1 MSVRVASGGSGDFC
15 ECAHRC
21 TVLHLRP
28 WGRWDEH
35 VWFRAMSNNDRV
47 FADEA
52 AATHVQNDLRQQIAA
67 AALGRADVISADAVA
82 IFPYAGAETLDAD
95 YCGRLGHF
103 LTRLLAFAVRDARV
117 DPRGGI
123 VADMHRIVL
132 ERMLPLNQLF
142 SFVYFTER
150 ATLDELAL
158 DDDLGATSEPWP
170 LVGQIVRRASFD
182 LLGAYAERAQLEPGD
197 SAIVDKLTTLH
208 TRPLMDA
215 VLAKELE
222 RAGRYGDAVSLI
234 LFDVD
239 RLSTINQE
247 HGYGV
252 GDRILERVGILIRQY
267 FRQHDWVARH
277 SDDSFVV
284 LLTRTDAARV
294 TELAE
299 RVRSTV
305 EERLGFIDHRN
316 DRPVVVTVSAAAI
329 NLRIAIGDIVD
340 PQRLLADAEIAVDRA
355 KQQGRNRVQRVD
367 GYSGPLRSD
376 PPAPST

>member
-1 MSVRVASGGSGDFC
+1 
-15 ECAHRC
+15 
-21 TVLHLRP
+21 
-28 WGRWDEH
+28 
-35 VWFRAMSNNDRV
+35 MSNNDRV
-47 FADEA
+47 FADETA
-52 AATHVQNDLRQQIAA
+52 AAHIQNDLRQQIAA
-67 AALGRADVISADAVA
+67 AVLSRADVISADAVA
-82 IFPYAGAETLDAD
+82 IFPYAGAEALDAD

-182 LLGAYAERAQLEPGD
+182 LLGAYAERAQLEAGD
-197 SAIVDKLTTLH
+197 SPIVDKLTTLH
-208 TRPLMDA
+208 TRPMMDA

-222 RAGRYGDAVSLI
+222 RAGRYGDSVSLI

-316 DRPVVVTVSAAAI
+316 DRAVVVTLSAAVI

-376 PPAPST
+376 PQPPAPST

>member
-1 MSVRVASGGSGDFC
+1 
-15 ECAHRC
+15 
-21 TVLHLRP
+21 
-28 WGRWDEH
+28 
-35 VWFRAMSNNDRV
+35 MSNNDRV

-52 AATHVQNDLRQQIAA
+52 AAAHIQHDLRQQIAA
-67 AALGRADVISADAVA
+67 AVLSQAGVISADAVA
-82 IFPYAGAETLDAD
+82 IFPYTGAEALDTD
-95 YCGRLGHF
+95 YCGRLGDF

-117 DPRGGI
+117 DSRGGI
-123 VADMHRIVL
+123 VAEMHRMVL

-158 DDDLGATSEPWP
+158 DENLGATSEPWP

-208 TRPLMDA
+208 TRPMMDA

-222 RAGRYGDAVSLI
+222 RAGRYGDSVSLI

-284 LLTRTDAARV
+284 LLTRTDAERV

-316 DRPVVVTVSAAAI
+316 DRAVVVTLSAAAI

-367 GYSGPLRSD
+367 GYSGPLRSGPQ
-376 PPAPST
+376 PPAPGTST